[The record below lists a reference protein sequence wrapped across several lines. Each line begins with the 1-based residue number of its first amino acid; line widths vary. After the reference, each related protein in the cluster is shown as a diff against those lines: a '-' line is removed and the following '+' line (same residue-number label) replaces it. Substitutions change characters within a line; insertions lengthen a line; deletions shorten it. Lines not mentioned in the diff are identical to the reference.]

1 MRSLDTGPYMRT
13 TFRTAVILGLFVQV
27 LGCDDDAP
35 EQSETVT
42 DAAAMVDAAM
52 VTQDVD
58 MQPIAMD
65 MRVALPLDMQL
76 AQDMAVIEPVEDM
89 GPPPDLGPLN
99 GPPCD
104 PRLNA
109 RACDPGFFCVHIPGQ
124 RPNVGACQEGDRCEP
139 GVEGTCPPERPYC
152 HLKGGATVCSEYG
165 DLEEGQDCVDEN
177 QIPQPCVEGLV
188 CNNSICQVPCV
199 PGAENECPDEG
210 RCADISERTSVP
222 SGLCGPRN
230 CNWFTGEGCEANEK

>member
-1 MRSLDTGPYMRT
+1 MRT

-76 AQDMAVIEPVEDM
+76 AQRHGSD
-89 GPPPDLGPLN
+89 
-99 GPPCD
+99 
-104 PRLNA
+104 
-109 RACDPGFFCVHIPGQ
+109 
-124 RPNVGACQEGDRCEP
+124 
-139 GVEGTCPPERPYC
+139 
-152 HLKGGATVCSEYG
+152 
-165 DLEEGQDCVDEN
+165 
-177 QIPQPCVEGLV
+177 
-188 CNNSICQVPCV
+188 
-199 PGAENECPDEG
+199 
-210 RCADISERTSVP
+210 
-222 SGLCGPRN
+222 
-230 CNWFTGEGCEANEK
+230 